1 MSAEPLCRQVALEL
15 AGRRFLLRPSFAAL
29 AETERRT
36 GLGLVALARRFAE
49 GRYGLGDAVALLH
62 PAIGPE
68 AALAEAQFGALVLE
82 AGLVAVAPACAALL
96 TLALC
101 PREAL
106 PNPL

>member
-1 MSAEPLCRQVALEL
+1 MTAAPIIRQVPLVL
-15 AGRRFLLRPSFAAL
+15 GGRRFLLQPRFAAL

-62 PAIGPE
+62 PALADEAGLDE
-68 AALAEAQFGALVLE
+68 AAFGALVVD
-82 AGLVAVAPACAALL
+82 AGLVAVAPACAGL
-96 TLALC
+96 LALALA
-101 PREAL
+101 PREGL